1 MNQHGILLERMASI
15 SPGVRSHLG
24 GEFWQQQI
32 PEDEIDS
39 NSLVIECFSVM
50 VDEAYEMGLEFFCLR
65 GDLCDTT
72 YHLDLTLLLF
82 ETVYPTPLYR
92 NISENMAFKNWIVA
106 TIRDGGGNPDNTSVI
121 ELLEFIALDYPDEND
136 TFYDTYVFL
145 QDKLKS
151 TPVFDLYV
159 LSILETDVI
168 PFSAPIDVEMLS
180 AYLASVKK
188 YVERYLKTIDVLHS
202 KVPELHDQI
211 QLQYNRVALYKQN
224 VTAETNLDNY
234 TWAFHLHQNPTES
247 LTLIEQALL
256 ARFTTE
262 FEAAVPF
269 YEEYFKLC
277 NQTLTRGDAVSLI
290 IGCLMSN
297 TTRETFAQAVDAVF
311 TRLTILLPKEDT
323 TIRVFITQICL
334 TLSQEF
340 FS

>member
-39 NSLVIECFSVM
+39 NTLVIECFSVM
-50 VDEAYEMGLEFFCLR
+50 VDEAYEMGLEFFCQR

-92 NISENMAFKNWIVA
+92 NISENTAFKNWIVA

-121 ELLEFIALDYPDEND
+121 DLLEFIAIDYPDTND

-168 PFSAPIDVEMLS
+168 PFSAPIDVDMVS

-188 YVERYLKTIDVLHS
+188 GIERYLKIIDTLHN
-202 KVPELHDQI
+202 KVPEVHDQI
-211 QLQYNRVALYKQN
+211 ELQYNRVALYKQN

-234 TWAFHLHQNPTES
+234 TWVYHIQQNPAEFM
-247 LTLIEQALL
+247 TLIEQALL
-256 ARFTTE
+256 ARFTME
-262 FEAAVPF
+262 LEAVVPF
-269 YEEYFKLC
+269 YEQYYTLL
-277 NQTLTRGDAVSLI
+277 NQTLTKGDVISLI
-290 IGCLMSN
+290 IGCLMSH
-297 TTRETFAQAVDAVF
+297 TTRETFVQAVDMTF
-311 TRLTILLPKEDT
+311 TRLTPLLPKEDT